1 MIRPQPRSTLTDSL
15 LPYTT
20 LFRSHDQFA
29 RAVHA
34 VAAEAVEA
42 EIFLGDQPVG
52 GLNDIR
58 LGVEHVEHVAGLE
71 TGALADLEVVEI
83 MPWRDLDRARAQ
95 FGIGMFVGDHLEAA
109 AGDRLE
115 DRSEEHTSE
124 LQSLMRITYAV
135 FCLKNKN
142 KKE

>member
-1 MIRPQPRSTLTDSL
+1 MRISDWSSDVCSSDL
-15 LPYTT
+15 
-20 LFRSHDQFA
+20 A

-71 TGALADLEVVEI
+71 TGALADLEVVET

-95 FGIGMFVGDHLEAA
+95 FGIGLFAGDHLEAA
-109 AGDRLE
+109 AGDRRAIGRAHVRTTATTALLVA
-115 DRSEEHTSE
+115 RS
-124 LQSLMRITYAV
+124 LPA
-135 FCLKNKN
+135 
-142 KKE
+142 

>member
-1 MIRPQPRSTLTDSL
+1 MRISDWSSDVCSSDL
-15 LPYTT
+15 
-20 LFRSHDQFA
+20 A

-71 TGALADLEVVEI
+71 TGALADLEIVEI

-95 FGIGMFVGDHLEAA
+95 FGIGMFVGDPLEAA

-115 DRSEEHTSE
+115 DVLADHASGT
-124 LQSLMRITYAV
+124 RIGGVT
-135 FCLKNKN
+135 
-142 KKE
+142 

>member
-1 MIRPQPRSTLTDSL
+1 MRISDWSSDVCSSDL
-15 LPYTT
+15 
-20 LFRSHDQFA
+20 A

-83 MPWRDLDRARAQ
+83 MPWRDLARARDQ

-109 AGDRLE
+109 AGDRREDVLTSARPAAGIVGGWLE
-115 DRSEEHTSE
+115 RNAGDH
-124 LQSLMRITYAV
+124 
-135 FCLKNKN
+135 
-142 KKE
+142 